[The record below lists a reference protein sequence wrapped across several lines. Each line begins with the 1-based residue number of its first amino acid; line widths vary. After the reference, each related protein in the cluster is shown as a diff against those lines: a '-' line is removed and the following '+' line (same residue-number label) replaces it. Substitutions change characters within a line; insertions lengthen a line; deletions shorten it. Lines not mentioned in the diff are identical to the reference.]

1 MKDWKEDKE
10 PIDNALDSSTDGTY
24 PMVESDDGKFYA
36 QVITDGGD
44 GSLFYP
50 NHGAI
55 VAKWQDTDIDIA
67 FIDMAL
73 YALSG
78 WNGEK
83 WCHCWKCKD
92 RFTADSDD
100 DREYEVVPVY
110 KEIAEDEYEVTGY
123 EVY

>member
-1 MKDWKEDKE
+1 MR
-10 PIDNALDSSTDGTY
+10 TY
-24 PMVESDDGKFYA
+24 PIIESEDGKYFA
-36 QVITDGGD
+36 KVITDGGD

-73 YALSG
+73 YALYG

-83 WCHCWKCKD
+83 WLHCWKCID
-92 RFTADSDD
+92 RFTADPDGK
-100 DREYEVVPVY
+100 EYDVTPVY
-110 KEIAEDEYEVTGY
+110 DWEAWNEEAGEFQDSNGNAIDGVIGYEVTA
-123 EVY
+123 